1 MSLPTVSTVS
11 TVFYIDGSLIGTT
24 TQFTNTGVLGDALTI
39 GANRTPSNAMEGR
52 FQGQIDNVQVIPEP
66 SAALIGGLGLLA
78 LLRRRRG

>member
-66 SAALIGGLGLLA
+66 SAPASPTHP
-78 LLRRRRG
+78 